1 MNDELFKASRHQMVQ
16 EISNYARHTGT
27 QTDRESLDARV
38 MDAMSK
44 VPRHRFVPFE
54 LQSFAYAD
62 TPLPIGCGKTISQP
76 YMVALMTDLL
86 RLEPHHTVLEVGTGL
101 GYQAAILGELAKQV
115 YSVEI
120 IEELASE
127 ARKRLKKIGY
137 ANVKTM
143 VSDGYYGWP
152 KNAPF
157 DAIIVTAAADL
168 VPPSLINQLKP
179 GSRMVIP
186 TGASVDSQQLLL
198 VEKSPKG
205 RIETKEILPVRFTE
219 LVTEVTTT
227 LH

>member
-1 MNDELFKASRHQMVQ
+1 MDDELFMASRRQMVE
-16 EISNYARHTGT
+16 EIANYTRQTGT

-44 VPRHRFVPFE
+44 VPRRRFVPFE

-101 GYQAAILGELAKQV
+101 GYQAAVLGELAKQV

-137 ANVKTM
+137 DNVATM

-152 KNAPF
+152 QNAPF

-168 VPPSLINQLKP
+168 VPPALINQLKP
-179 GSRMVIP
+179 NSRMVIP

-198 VEKSPKG
+198 VEKGPKG